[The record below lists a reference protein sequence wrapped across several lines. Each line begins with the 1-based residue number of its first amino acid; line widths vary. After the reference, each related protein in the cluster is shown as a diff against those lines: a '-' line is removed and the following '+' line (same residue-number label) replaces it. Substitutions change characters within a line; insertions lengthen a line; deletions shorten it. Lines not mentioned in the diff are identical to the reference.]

1 MAKSPLEAFAKFNDL
16 LEKRVK
22 STVELKGFA
31 DISEYISTGNYLLNA
46 QMSGSIF
53 GGYPNTRSIGIAG
66 DPGCLHKTQKLRIY
80 KIKCPNNAKIDRHI
94 FREA

>member
-1 MAKSPLEAFAKFNDL
+1 MAKTPIEAFAKFNDL

-31 DISEYISTGNYLLNA
+31 DISEYIPTGNYLLNA

-66 DPGCLHKTQKLRIY
+66 DPGCLHKSQILRIY
-80 KIKCPNNAKIDRHI
+80 KIKNPKYHKTSRTIY
-94 FREA
+94 